1 MKGASVME
9 PLTGDV
15 VKGGEIEMFALP
27 FASCFN
33 VVDDALNRTNNIVG
47 GVACDGLID
56 DA

>member
-47 GVACDGLID
+47 GVSRDGLID
-56 DA
+56 DT